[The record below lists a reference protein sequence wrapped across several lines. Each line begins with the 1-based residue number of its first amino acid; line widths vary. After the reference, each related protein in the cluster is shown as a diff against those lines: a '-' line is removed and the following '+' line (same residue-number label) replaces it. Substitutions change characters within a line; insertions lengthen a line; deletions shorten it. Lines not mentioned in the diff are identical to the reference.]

1 MKKMFYWL
9 ALIVGILALVGSC
22 AKKDDTTT
30 TTTTTTSG
38 ISTTTTAS
46 GSITVG
52 SVTMSGT
59 YISACISSG
68 VSTLVAAKY
77 TPSDVQSYAGIFVV
91 TGNDNVSDETLT
103 FTDTSCSSSSSISKT
118 QYDNFTV
125 GSASGSN
132 YPVTL
137 TKVRTLWTAN
147 TTAAETWIE
156 AIWTAVGLTF
166 DVTVGTEKL
175 DTYAGSSNPRYGL
188 MNLSSTTLYWADV
201 DKTTTPSSVG
211 TMAFTKQ

>member
-1 MKKMFYWL
+1 MEKLLFWMV
-9 ALIVGILALVGSC
+9 LIVGTVALLGSC
-22 AKKDDTTT
+22 AKKEES
-30 TTTTTTSG
+30 TTTSPTSS

-52 SVTMSGT
+52 SETMSGT
-59 YISACISSG
+59 YASACITSG
-68 VSTLVAAKY
+68 VSVFVAA
-77 TPSDVQSYAGIFVV
+77 TQAPSDVQSYAGIIVV
-91 TGNDNVSDETLT
+91 TGNDNVSDETIM
-103 FTDTSCSSSSSISKT
+103 FTDTSCSSSSIIMKT
-118 QYDNFTV
+118 QYDNITV

-147 TTAAETWIE
+147 TAAAKTWIE

-175 DTYAGSSNPRYGL
+175 DTYQGSSNPRYSL
-188 MNLSSTTLYWADV
+188 MNLSSTTLYWAEV
-201 DKTTTPSSVG
+201 SGSQTPSSVG
-211 TMAFTKQ
+211 TTAMTKQ